1 MSKEVKRRRYCV
13 SEIALQLTVGG
24 IFTALG
30 IAISVNAIKGLIK
43 YGTISDLGP
52 AIILPIIIILA
63 LMGFGMTA
71 LIMGGKQ
78 IYLWIREN
86 RTREK
91 GIESLARII
100 DYKRASFGKRTN
112 TNIRYALVLSY
123 NDGGVDK
130 TFTTD
135 YLFDINEFRYLKEL
149 EEVKIKIDGN
159 FVIVSE
165 KFTEEIYKLDSVYG
179 IERAFFKQKF
189 VKILLRV
196 FGILL
201 FASIIFLIAS
211 MLLENGTLVKAAM
224 ITFGVVNFGCI
235 VPLAVSLIRWM
246 MRKK

>member
-1 MSKEVKRRRYCV
+1 M
-13 SEIALQLTVGG
+13 
-24 IFTALG
+24 
-30 IAISVNAIKGLIK
+30 
-43 YGTISDLGP
+43 
-52 AIILPIIIILA
+52 
-63 LMGFGMTA
+63 
-71 LIMGGKQ
+71 
-78 IYLWIREN
+78 
-86 RTREK
+86 
-91 GIESLARII
+91 
-100 DYKRASFGKRTN
+100 
-112 TNIRYALVLSY
+112 
-123 NDGGVDK
+123 
-130 TFTTD
+130 
-135 YLFDINEFRYLKEL
+135 KEL

-189 VKILLRV
+189 VMIMLRV